1 MTTNIINFPATEVAD
16 ETADSPALI
25 IAKEAISNLTDDEVD
40 ELFSYLWAMGYGDT
54 GH

>member
-1 MTTNIINFPATEVAD
+1 MITNIINFPATEIEG
-16 ETADSPALI
+16 ETPDSPALI
-25 IAKEAISNLTDDEVD
+25 LAKDAISNLTDDEVD